1 MAKTMKAA
9 VVRAF
14 HQPLVIEEVPVPEPG
29 SGQIL
34 VKVEASGVC
43 HTDLHAAEGD
53 WPVKPKLPLIPGH
66 EAVGYVAAVGSGV
79 KGVKE
84 GDRVG
89 VPWLHDACGQCEYC
103 LDGRETLCMNQHNT
117 GYSVDGGYAEY
128 VLADPNYVGHLP
140 SNVDFVEMAPVL
152 CAGVTV
158 YKGIKT
164 TGVRPGEWIVISGVG
179 GLGHMAVQ
187 YAKAMGMYVAAVDIA
202 DDKLQLARQLGADLT
217 VNAAKEDPAEYI
229 QRQIGGAHGVLVT
242 AVSRKAFEQSL
253 GMVRRGGTIAF
264 NGLPPGEFP
273 VSIFDVVLRGIS
285 LRGSI
290 VGTRTDL
297 RESIAY
303 AGAGKVHAK
312 VRVEPIENINH
323 IFEEMKAGKIE
334 GRVVLKI

>member
-29 SGQIL
+29 PGQIL

-79 KGVKE
+79 KVVKE

-128 VLADPNYVGHLP
+128 VLADPNYVGL
-140 SNVDFVEMAPVL
+140 
-152 CAGVTV
+152 
-158 YKGIKT
+158 
-164 TGVRPGEWIVISGVG
+164 
-179 GLGHMAVQ
+179 
-187 YAKAMGMYVAAVDIA
+187 
-202 DDKLQLARQLGADLT
+202 LAR
-217 VNAAKEDPAEYI
+217 
-229 QRQIGGAHGVLVT
+229 
-242 AVSRKAFEQSL
+242 
-253 GMVRRGGTIAF
+253 
-264 NGLPPGEFP
+264 
-273 VSIFDVVLRGIS
+273 
-285 LRGSI
+285 
-290 VGTRTDL
+290 
-297 RESIAY
+297 
-303 AGAGKVHAK
+303 
-312 VRVEPIENINH
+312 
-323 IFEEMKAGKIE
+323 
-334 GRVVLKI
+334 